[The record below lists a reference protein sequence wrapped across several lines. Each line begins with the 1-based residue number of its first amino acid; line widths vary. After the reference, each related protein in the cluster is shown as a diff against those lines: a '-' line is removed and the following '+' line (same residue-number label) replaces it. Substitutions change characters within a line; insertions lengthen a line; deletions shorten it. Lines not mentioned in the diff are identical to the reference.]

1 MSTDWESAE
10 KYYYTFKSWPITTK
24 LKHDYLVLKAIFES
38 NIYNQPRELIEERK
52 NRYAEASSLAKAH
65 YKATKKGK
73 LQGKEYENSRREA
86 FGNMQAV

>member
-1 MSTDWESAE
+1 MAYNYEVKARLSCFEG
-10 KYYYTFKSWPITTK
+10 
-24 LKHDYLVLKAIFES
+24 YLQS